1 VGWFLGVARIL
12 SAGTG
17 PSAVCVGGGPPTHY
31 SLNRLVTRQVDD
43 VFGVVMRIRAG
54 NQWAIENLRFTDPG
68 IIESSAAGFPVDERS
83 EVVKISG
90 PDKPILGWVEDPK
103 VGLRRLGQLL
113 GKVGEFR
120 RVGRNPP
127 GFGNAPDRIR
137 TCELRLLCT
146 GGSARSTDCHFHLP
160 GGASPG
166 CDCSVHP
173 AGPAGVEVGSR
184 KQDPAPPI
192 PECGERTIL
201 SRTTRQPC
209 SASQRITQPVVFED
223 GVY

>member
-1 VGWFLGVARIL
+1 M
-12 SAGTG
+12 
-17 PSAVCVGGGPPTHY
+17 
-31 SLNRLVTRQVDD
+31 Q
-43 VFGVVMRIRAG
+43 IRAG
-54 NQWAIENLRFTDPG
+54 NQSAVENLRSADPG

-103 VGLRRLGQLL
+103 VGL
-113 GKVGEFR
+113 R

-201 SRTTRQPC
+201 SRTTRQPS
-209 SASQRITQPVVFED
+209 SASQRIIQPVVFED
-223 GVY
+223 GV